1 MFAGAF
7 ALPPRAGARLWR
19 LAFWLPLVLA
29 ILAMALI
36 GRPAA
41 AAVFVDA
48 TLGDVKPEQ
57 KVTIAHPQPVQLLFQ
72 FRTKGSPNMQATKA
86 LKPQVVDAVK
96 ASGLF
101 SEVSEAPVANG
112 AMLNVVI
119 DNVLD
124 PAEQS
129 AAAGQGFATGAT
141 LGIAGSTVR
150 EHYASSLDYVSGPDA
165 PKITRTAVHF
175 LLVQLGLLHTGT
187 PENAVKV
194 DGGIKG
200 GVAVMTRQIVSVPL
214 NALASDPA
222 FTPATAA
229 SPPAASSPPATS
241 SPPADA
247 PAPATPTAPAA
258 AATPAESL

>member
-1 MFAGAF
+1 M
-7 ALPPRAGARLWR
+7 R
-19 LAFWLPLVLA
+19 LAVWLPLLLA
-29 ILAMALI
+29 IMAMALTAS
-36 GRPAA
+36 PAA

-57 KVTIAHPQPVQLLFQ
+57 KVTVAHPQPVQLLFQ

-101 SEVSEAPVANG
+101 SEVSDAPVANG

-119 DNVLD
+119 DNVVD

-150 EHYASSLDYVSGPDA
+150 EHYTSSLDYVSGPDA
-165 PKITRTAVHF
+165 PKITRTAIHF
-175 LLVQLGLLHTGT
+175 LFVQLGLLHAGT

-194 DGGIKG
+194 DGGLKG
-200 GVAVMTRQIVSVPL
+200 GVAVVTRQIVSVPL
-214 NALASDPA
+214 NALAGDPA
-222 FTPATAA
+222 FAPAAVASQPAAA
-229 SPPAASSPPATS
+229 SPPPAETAPTNATTPASAT
-241 SPPADA
+241 AT
-247 PAPATPTAPAA
+247 ATPS
-258 AATPAESL
+258 ESL